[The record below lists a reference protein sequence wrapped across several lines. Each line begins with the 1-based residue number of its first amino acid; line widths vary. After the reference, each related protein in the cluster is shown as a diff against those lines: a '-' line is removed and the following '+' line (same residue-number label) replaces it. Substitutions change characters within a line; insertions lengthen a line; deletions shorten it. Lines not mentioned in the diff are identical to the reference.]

1 MVAQDGGGTKGG
13 GGARYGTVTV
23 SGWTGD
29 TFVSKV
35 TILGCRMTLRPIAGS
50 RLHMTLYLPHNGR
63 QGVVTTSLVSL
74 KLIKFTNVPS

>member
-35 TILGCRMTLRPIAGS
+35 TSWVA
-50 RLHMTLYLPHNGR
+50 
-63 QGVVTTSLVSL
+63 V
-74 KLIKFTNVPS
+74 